1 MTLRRTV
8 IIVAVL
14 NFAFFIVE
22 FVAGRVFDSVA
33 LLGDSI
39 DFLEDAAVNI
49 LILLALG
56 WSLTARVRVSYFF
69 AGLLLLPGVT
79 FLWVAIDK
87 ISEPTVPD
95 SLGMSLVGL
104 GALAVNVSCAVL
116 VARHRTEA
124 GGLVQ
129 AAFFS
134 ARNDAIANLLI
145 IIAGI
150 VTIFVLSPIPDLL
163 VGLAIFAM
171 NLDAAVTI
179 VRAARRELPH
189 QT

>member
-14 NFAFFIVE
+14 NFVFFIVE
-22 FVAGRVFDSVA
+22 FVSGRVFDSVA

-56 WSLTARVRVSYFF
+56 WSLTARVRVSYLF
-69 AGLLLLPGVT
+69 AGLLLLPGIT
-79 FLWVAIDK
+79 FLWVGIDK

-116 VARHRTEA
+116 VARHRTEE

-129 AAFFS
+129 AAFLV

-145 IIAGI
+145 ITAGI
-150 VTIFVLSPIPDLL
+150 VTLFLLSPVPDLIVGLVIFV
-163 VGLAIFAM
+163 M
-171 NLDAAVTI
+171 NLDAALTV
-179 VRAARRELPH
+179 VKAARRELPH